1 MQNDGTIGYSIK
13 KAGKKISLYIGRIRE
28 KKSELHMLFL
38 SRVENNKANPSDELL
53 KKNCWRFR
61 SF

>member
-13 KAGKKISLYIGRIRE
+13 KARKKYPYTLEELGKKIGVT
-28 KKSELHMLFL
+28 HAFL